1 MIKEEGRSSLKQGQ
15 SSMTANSMKLI
26 SAGTF
31 VQVLAFLL
39 LPVIGRIYTE
49 SEIGQITVFL
59 SVVGVLT
66 IVATGRYD
74 QATILARSKE
84 RALLLLFTSLR
95 FNLIFCLALIPVV
108 LIINPFLT
116 DSRYSGQQTHL
127 FLLPLFVFFAAGV
140 ISLLSWANSHN
151 QYGRM
156 SIAQISQGLGNN
168 LLRIGFGLLKMGFW
182 GLQLAA
188 LLGGMAGIL
197 PLVRK
202 QALLSQYKRYVT
214 CQRLRIAARTYAN
227 FPRYSLPQAVIDIL
241 SGSLV
246 SLLLPL
252 QYHDAAVGLYGMAYM
267 LAGRPMQLISDS
279 LSRVWFRRVAE
290 QKNAGLSFILPIRR
304 FVLIWLL
311 VAVLGSILLFFFL
324 EPLVVVILGEKW
336 LLCSSIIMAM
346 LPFFIFNFLSSVYN
360 FLPDLFGKQRKF
372 MKMQAILLVVQL
384 LVILTGT
391 RLLPFEKYMWLHFAE
406 RALDSFVQ
414 IAWFYMIIRK
424 YENSLRLHSC
434 APKERY

>member
-1 MIKEEGRSSLKQGQ
+1 MTKEEGGSSMKQGRSS
-15 SSMTANSMKLI
+15 MMANSMKLI

-74 QATILARSKE
+74 QASILARSKE
-84 RALLLLFTSLR
+84 RALLLLFTALR
-95 FNLIFCLALIPVV
+95 FNLIFCLALIPAV

-127 FLLPLFVFFAAGV
+127 FLLPFFVFFAAGV

-188 LLGGMAGIL
+188 LLGGMAGIF
-197 PLVRK
+197 PLVHK

-214 CQRLRIAARTYAN
+214 HRRLRIAARTYAN

-252 QYHDAAVGLYGMAYM
+252 QYHNAAIGLYGMAYM

-290 QKNAGLSFILPIRR
+290 QKNTRQSFLLPIRR
-304 FVLIWLL
+304 FVFIWLL
-311 VAVLGSILLFFFL
+311 VAVLGSILIFFFL
-324 EPLVVVILGEKW
+324 EPLVVVILGKKW

-360 FLPDLFGKQRKF
+360 FLPDLFGKQQKF
-372 MKMQAILLVVQL
+372 MRMQAILLIVQL
-384 LVILTGT
+384 LVILIGT

-406 RALDSFVQ
+406 RALDSLVQ

-434 APKERY
+434 AS